1 MIRVMVA
8 DDHNLVRQGI
18 VSLLNQI
25 NGIQV
30 VGQAATGSEAVEL
43 ARKLTPDVVV
53 MDITMPNLNGF
64 EATMQIHN
72 LGLLTRVIIL
82 SMHVDTALVRQAL
95 RAGVK
100 GYLLKQSITEELP
113 IAIQAAMNGNTYLTP
128 EVSTLFINQA
138 DIASNADPFDTLTVR
153 ERQVLRLIAEGN
165 TNTAMANH
173 LGISVK
179 TVEKHRANLMAKL
192 AVNDTA
198 GLVRTAIRHKLIML
212 D

>member
-1 MIRVMVA
+1 MIRVAVA

-18 VSLLNQI
+18 VSLLTQI
-25 NGIQV
+25 NGIKV

-53 MDITMPNLNGF
+53 MDITMPNLNGI

-72 LGLLTRVIIL
+72 LGLSTRVIIL
-82 SMHVDTALVRQAL
+82 SMHVDSALVRQAL
-95 RAGVK
+95 RAGVN

-128 EVSTLFINQA
+128 EISTLFINQT
-138 DIASNADPFDTLTVR
+138 DIASSTDPFDTLTIR
-153 ERQVLRLIAEGN
+153 ERQVLRLVAEGN

-179 TVEKHRANLMAKL
+179 TIEKHRANLMAKL
-192 AVNDTA
+192 SVNDTA
-198 GLVRTAIRHKLIML
+198 GLVRAAIRHKLISIE
-212 D
+212 